1 MPRGRAAGQRGS
13 GAVICAMVALA
24 LIPATG
30 SAAAQDMRAFTT
42 FRQLH
47 GETRLRAELDYLAGG
62 LRVAPGRTT
71 ELYRMDASYD
81 AERYVPASDY
91 DAARGA
97 VSLGLRPAGEGGLR
111 VVSRRQLR
119 QDANVAFAP
128 AVDLDLAVTLGAV
141 NADLELGGLSLS
153 ELTMQAGASR
163 AVVRFSQPNRS
174 RCRSARIT
182 AGAAELT
189 MLGLGN
195 SRCDRIDFE
204 GGMGK
209 VTLDFA
215 GAWTSSSEAE
225 VKMAVG
231 ELTLRLPRRV
241 GVRISLDRFLASF
254 DPAGLE
260 RAGNAFQSPGYEK
273 AERRLDIDVTT
284 AVGGVKVEWVDEIQR
299 ER

>member
-1 MPRGRAAGQRGS
+1 MHRVAL
-13 GAVICAMVALA
+13 VALA
-24 LIPATG
+24 LSLGAG
-30 SAAAQDMRAFTT
+30 SASAQDLRAFTT

-62 LRVAPGRTT
+62 LRIAPGRAT

-81 AERYVPASDY
+81 AARYLPTSDF

-97 VSLGLRPAGEGGLR
+97 VSLGLKPAGEGGLR

-141 NADLELGGLSLS
+141 DADLELGGLSLS
-153 ELTMQAGASR
+153 ELTLQAGASQ

-174 RCRSARIT
+174 RCRSVEVT
-182 AGAAELT
+182 AGAAEVT

-209 VTLDFA
+209 VTLDFD
-215 GAWTSSSEAE
+215 GAWTSSSTAA

-241 GVRISLDRFLASF
+241 GVRITLDRFLASF
-254 DPAGLE
+254 DPAGLV
-260 RAGNAFQSPGYEK
+260 RSGNGFQSAGYDK
-273 AERRLDIDVTT
+273 AERRLDIAVTT
-284 AVGGVKVEWVDEIQR
+284 AVGGVRVEWVDEGSR
-299 ER
+299 EQ